1 MPMYDSK
8 GDGVGMVLEVTW
20 CGGDWGIA
28 ILGQMDDKALIGK
41 NSGLR
46 VFDVDVDV
54 AVIMY

>member
-1 MPMYDSK
+1 MYDSK
-8 GDGVGMVLEVTW
+8 GDRVGMVLEVTW